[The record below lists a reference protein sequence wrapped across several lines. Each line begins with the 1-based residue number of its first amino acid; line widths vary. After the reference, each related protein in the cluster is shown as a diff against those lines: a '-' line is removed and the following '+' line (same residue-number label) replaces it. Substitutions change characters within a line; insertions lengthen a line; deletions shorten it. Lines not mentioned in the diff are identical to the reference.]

1 MSAQEETPLPPANV
15 AEIPAEE
22 EVEEVPKSNTG
33 FEEFSVH
40 KGEDPYERLP
50 SDQKPLKEWKLGRR
64 AGGGGPRTGLPT
76 PSLFV
81 DWDKIEREREKVG
94 RNADDLEEGEEPRFS
109 PFSGRLL
116 FKGEEEPKD
125 GQEEAELIKWTL
137 PKNWKC
143 EGKTVTA
150 PAYPSPSFM
159 GHLEVEGSF
168 FFFFKK
174 FYKLYGI
181 IQDRALFLYKKPQN
195 VKGVQETE
203 DIYGGLSLRDRK
215 YEEETVEGKLVIK
228 LINDDAE
235 DKEMRVIRC
244 HEVDEGLRA
253 ALQSNC
259 GPDSAEDPNLMYVEG
274 NEGMDGDTD
283 VWYKQAS
290 VEFKRAKY
298 RWAEAQIA
306 RWRAMGCSEE
316 GDYVNVLRRTISQMK
331 AGFFRSLRDNDLI
344 VPADNFKLRGLGHS
358 SFYIVRRQERSD
370 RFKRARFTPFTY
382 QVVFP
387 GEQMAGSESYNFV
400 TRLMDKGFDGPVFA
414 CSDFK
419 RLLALKTL
427 LPAKFRPGM
436 SSKQF

>member
-331 AGFFRSLRDNDLI
+331 AGFFRSLRDNDLVCPLNEHQHACSLWVFGFSLYCLKSLCEILPRLIPVLNRSLYTCPI
-344 VPADNFKLRGLGHS
+344 VVLPASDISFSHWMVFFVFFFFLHFS
-358 SFYIVRRQERSD
+358 TFSFYFFI
-370 RFKRARFTPFTY
+370 FLIICW
-382 QVVFP
+382 
-387 GEQMAGSESYNFV
+387 GSE
-400 TRLMDKGFDGPVFA
+400 
-414 CSDFK
+414 CSK
-419 RLLALKTL
+419 C
-427 LPAKFRPGM
+427 
-436 SSKQF
+436 